1 MMRKIMALLLMA
13 SLLLDSHL
21 VMASGP
27 EESIQEKIVI
37 NPFALA
43 GSIYDN
49 VFHSAAVTED
59 GDLYCWGDNYYGQLG
74 NGTTED
80 QYSPVKILDNVMS
93 VSLEDWHSAA
103 ITANGDLYCWG
114 NNEYGQIG
122 NGMENTLER
131 IETTPQK
138 VLGNVVSVALGKV
151 HTAALTENGDLY
163 CWGDNGNGQIGN
175 GAATYRKQTTPVKVL
190 EDVVF
195 VTSGGRNTAAITSNG
210 DLYCWGDNN
219 YGQVGNG
226 TTEDQTTPVKVLS
239 NVTSV
244 SLASYHSAAITTN
257 GDLYCWGNNSSGEIG
272 NGTTTVQTTPIK
284 VMDHIAEVSMDDDG
298 EIYWGNTAAITF
310 DGDLYCWGRQQNA
323 RIPEKVLEHVTMV
336 SLSGTHSAAITRS
349 GDLYCWGDNQYGQV
363 GNGSSTFVD
372 QEEPVKILGN
382 VSAVRLKS
390 DSTFESYSMAETKNG
405 DLYAWGD
412 NVSGQ
417 IGNGTTDMQTTPVR
431 VMEHIMPFPSDV
443 DEEVSYLDNS
453 KITVDAMDYDKLT
466 EGEIEGAVV
475 SAEGIGEAVTDAYG
489 TASMENTLD
498 QPSAM
503 KRISVT
509 KEGYRDYIFYT
520 TIVSP
525 ENVSLFE
532 TNQLHTYLKK
542 KKAGD
547 DTNPYVSSI
556 VYYQNEIAK
565 LCGGQHFV
573 KTDNV
578 TFRACG
584 VWNGKEPGYYC
595 MYQKGGKSFE
605 SEDGIFRL
613 NIGESFLGN
622 GKIYVK
628 LVAADGTE
636 SEPERVYITVPTGNA
651 SQDDD
656 DSIQILN
663 ESGESGWQTDVPF
676 LNNDKL
682 SFDLGKIKTTVKR
695 DGSKIRIMLGAEGSQ
710 GVFTDEEWENWKK
723 FCESQ
728 PTDLSLS
735 QWRNVLESDNLN
747 TSWTAGAK
755 LKATGYG
762 WLENDLSRDAAT
774 PLTGG
779 IQVVI
784 DMSTS
789 FKQQYAVG
797 VIPVYLEE
805 SLGVNG
811 KLDAGV
817 TFDTQN
823 RKFGGSTKL
832 TVTPSLSVGGGVGVL
847 YVATVGAEGKASMPI
862 TIDFPKGLTQADL
875 TGALSIKASVLG
887 FSYSKELA
895 SATYPLYPTRE
906 SRAAQNEKALEQSL
920 YDMDSYV
927 LPQKLETASV
937 WHGEDAGDQR
947 ISKSTASNLKETLLE
962 TGTSELTEPQLV
974 QEGNTT
980 LAVFL
985 TEDPLRDTIHRTKLV
1000 YTVYDESSG
1009 EWSSPVP
1016 VEEDGTGDFYPYLTA
1031 SNGTIGV
1038 AWLNYNGSITNASS
1052 MQEALQNSQ
1061 IRYAVWDE
1069 GSNGFIKS
1077 SISLSSD
1084 DAVTYNSAR
1093 PCIDSNGDVTLVG
1106 LKNKGGDIFG
1116 TTGENRLFMT
1126 GTCEGE
1132 AVRQEFALTQG
1143 TPVSYDADIW
1153 GNMVTAAVCMD
1164 TDRDLSTLEDR
1175 EIYRFSS
1182 DGTVEKLTDNES
1194 YDAAPQYARHQ
1205 GSKALFWYTEQ
1216 GYQILEE
1223 SGKQSAVPEENANI
1237 SENFTVVNG
1246 TNQNTALVWSGVDET
1261 GVYQLT
1267 ACILDEASGKWS
1279 SPVAV
1284 SDSAENIFRPSGYF
1298 NSDGDME
1305 FLYRK
1310 GDTASAGSLYALQ
1323 AAKAPDLQILDAYME
1338 DGAEIPGQSAK
1349 VFVGVRNLGTEKVDS
1364 YRIAVDGQIT
1374 EGSAPILPGESAL
1387 LEAEYAVPE
1396 TVENRDIPIE
1406 ITVEGDRDTSNNGFQ
1421 MTAGFADVSVVT
1433 TEDVWESGK
1442 VVHVTVANHEAVSSK
1457 ATLEV
1462 RKNTKDGEVIAT
1474 KDLGTLGQGDILT
1487 MDFAYPKDVSG
1498 YETDADALYYVV
1510 ASSAAERYESNNYSY
1525 SVFREEGAEN
1535 PDQKPETPDTGEEPD
1550 TKPSTPS
1557 EEAPNGSAGDSG
1569 QKPASPAPG
1578 GSGTS
1583 EQSSV
1588 KVGQTVTI
1596 KKLKY
1601 KVTKVDK
1608 NGGGQV
1614 TLVGTTRKKSDKK
1627 FKTLKIGSAVKI
1639 GGKAFQ
1645 ITAIGKGAFSGY
1657 RGLKAV
1663 SIGKNVKSIGDK
1675 SFYRCSA
1682 LTKVT
1687 IPIKTSKIGKQ
1698 AFYGCKK
1705 LKNVGIKT
1713 KSLTTK
1719 KVGSKAFGAIHSRA
1733 MIKVPKSKVKAYKK
1747 LLEKKGV
1754 GPKAKI
1760 KKL

>member
-1 MMRKIMALLLMA
+1 MKRKIIVFIMIL
-13 SLLLDSHL
+13 SLLINFPLSITAMAYPESGKKILKEITDSKVKDVYL
-21 VMASGP
+21 GYTS
-27 EESIQEKIVI
+27 
-37 NPFALA
+37 
-43 GSIYDN
+43 
-49 VFHSAAVTED
+49 SAALTD
-59 GDLYCWGDNYYGQLG
+59 
-74 NGTTED
+74 
-80 QYSPVKILDNVMS
+80 
-93 VSLEDWHSAA
+93 
-103 ITANGDLYCWG
+103 NGDLYCWG
-114 NNEYGQIG
+114 FNEYGQVG
-122 NGMENTLER
+122 NGTKEIQSKPVKILE
-131 IETTPQK
+131 
-138 VLGNVVSVALGKV
+138 NVVSVALEDNYS
-151 HTAALTENGDLY
+151 AA
-163 CWGDNGNGQIGN
+163 
-175 GAATYRKQTTPVKVL
+175 V
-190 EDVVF
+190 
-195 VTSGGRNTAAITSNG
+195 TSNG
-210 DLYCWGDNN
+210 DLYCWGAN
-219 YGQVGNG
+219 YCGQIGDG
-226 TTEDQTTPVKVLS
+226 TKEDRTRPVKVLED
-239 NVTSV
+239 VASV
-244 SLASYHSAAITTN
+244 ALENSCSAAVTNTGDLYLWGWNLDGNIGNGTEEDKSRPVKVLENVKSVALGYFQSAAVTHN
-257 GDLYCWGNNSSGEIG
+257 GDLYCWGKNDYGQIG
-272 NGTTTVQTTPIK
+272 DGTEKNRNRPVK
-284 VMDHIAEVSMDDDG
+284 VLENVASMDLS
-298 EIYWGNTAAITF
+298 YTRTAAITVN
-310 DGDLYCWGRQQNA
+310 GDLYCWGKNSYGSLGDGTEEHRN
-323 RIPEKVLEHVTMV
+323 RPVKVLEEVQSV
-336 SLSGTHSAAITRS
+336 VLGSDYSAAVAIN
-349 GDLYCWGDNQYGQV
+349 GDLYCWGEDSWDRLGNGTEGNQNRPMKILERVQSVALGSGHGAAVTSNGDLYCWGWNESGQV
-363 GNGSSTFVD
+363 GNGTVEN
-372 QEEPVKILGN
+372 QNRPVKVMEN
-382 VSAVRLKS
+382 VESVVLEGKHSAAVTR
-390 DSTFESYSMAETKNG
+390 TE
-405 DLYAWGD
+405 DLYLWGW
-412 NVSGQ
+412 NEFGQ
-417 IGNGTTDMQTTPVR
+417 IGNGTKDNQSRPIKIDLVHSGGDPSFPTDG
-431 VMEHIMPFPSDV
+431 EINAI
-443 DEEVSYLDNS
+443 DNS
-453 KITVDAMDYDKLT
+453 KITVDAVNYDKLT

-475 SAEGIGEAVTDAYG
+475 SVEGIGEAVTDAYG

-525 ENVSLFE
+525 DNVSLFE

-573 KTDNV
+573 KSDNV

-595 MYQKGGKSFE
+595 MYQEGGKSFE

-663 ESGESGWQTDVPF
+663 ESGEFGWQTDVPF

-735 QWRNVLESDNLN
+735 QWRNVLDSDNLN

-762 WLENDLSRDAAT
+762 WLENDLSGDAAA

-779 IQVVI
+779 IQVII

-875 TGALSIKASVLG
+875 IGALSIKASVLG

-895 SATYPLYPTRE
+895 SATYPLYPAKE
-906 SRAAQNEKALEQSL
+906 SKAAQNEKALEQSL

-937 WHGEDAGDQR
+937 WHGEDAEDQR
-947 ISKSTASNLKETLLE
+947 LSKSTASNLKETLLE

-1038 AWLNYNGSITNASS
+1038 AWLNYDGSITNASS

-1069 GSNGFIKS
+1069 GSNGFVKS

-1093 PCIDSNGDVTLVG
+1093 PCMDSNGDVTLVG

-1116 TTGENRLFMT
+1116 TTGENLLFMT
-1126 GTCEGE
+1126 GICEGE

-1143 TPVSYDADIW
+1143 TPVSYDADVW
-1153 GNMVTAAVCMD
+1153 GNAATAAVCMD

-1182 DGTVEKLTDNES
+1182 DGTVEKLTENES

-1205 GSKALFWYTEQ
+1205 GGKALFWYTEQ
-1216 GYQILEE
+1216 GYQIMEE
-1223 SGKQSAVPEENANI
+1223 SGKQSAVLEENANI

-1246 TNQNTALVWSGVDET
+1246 ANQNTALVWSGVDET

-1267 ACILDEASGKWS
+1267 ACILDEASKWS

-1284 SDSAENIFRPSGYF
+1284 SDSEENIFRPSGYF

-1310 GDTASAGSLYALQ
+1310 GDTTSAGSLYALQ
-1323 AAKAPDLQILDAYME
+1323 AAQAPDLQILDAYME

-1374 EGSAPILPGESAL
+1374 EGSVEILPGESAL

-1406 ITVEGDRDTSNNGFQ
+1406 ITVEGDRDASNNGFQ
-1421 MTAGFADVSVVT
+1421 LTAGFADVSVVT

-1525 SVFREEGAEN
+1525 SVFREEEAEN
-1535 PDQKPETPDTGEEPD
+1535 PDQKPEAPDTGEEPD

-1557 EEAPNGSAGDSG
+1557 EEAPDGSAGDSG
-1569 QKPASPAPG
+1569 QKPPSPAPG

-1601 KVTKVDK
+1601 KVTKVNK

-1639 GGKAFQ
+1639 KGKAFQ

-1657 RGLKAV
+1657 RGLKSV

-1705 LKNVGIKT
+1705 LKNVAIKT

-1754 GPKAKI
+1754 GSKAKI

>member
-1 MMRKIMALLLMA
+1 MLL
-13 SLLLDSHL
+13 SLLINFPLSITAMAYPESGKKILKEITDSKVKDVYL
-21 VMASGP
+21 G
-27 EESIQEKIVI
+27 
-37 NPFALA
+37 
-43 GSIYDN
+43 YTR
-49 VFHSAAVTED
+49 SAALTD
-59 GDLYCWGDNYYGQLG
+59 
-74 NGTTED
+74 
-80 QYSPVKILDNVMS
+80 
-93 VSLEDWHSAA
+93 
-103 ITANGDLYCWG
+103 NGDLYCWG
-114 NNEYGQIG
+114 FNEYGQVG
-122 NGMENTLER
+122 NGTKEIQSKPVKILE
-131 IETTPQK
+131 
-138 VLGNVVSVALGKV
+138 NVVSVALEDDYS
-151 HTAALTENGDLY
+151 AA
-163 CWGDNGNGQIGN
+163 
-175 GAATYRKQTTPVKVL
+175 V
-190 EDVVF
+190 
-195 VTSGGRNTAAITSNG
+195 TSNG
-210 DLYCWGDNN
+210 DLYCWGANY
-219 YGQVGNG
+219 YGQIGDG
-226 TTEDQTTPVKVLS
+226 TKEDRTRPVKVLED
-239 NVTSV
+239 VASV
-244 SLASYHSAAITTN
+244 ALENSYSAAVTNTGDLYLWGWNIYGNIGNGTEEDKSRPVKVMENVKSVALGYFQSAAVTHN
-257 GDLYCWGNNSSGEIG
+257 GDLYCWGKNDYGQIG
-272 NGTTTVQTTPIK
+272 DGTEKNRNRPVK
-284 VMDHIAEVSMDDDG
+284 VLENVASMDLS
-298 EIYWGNTAAITF
+298 YNRTAAITVH
-310 DGDLYCWGRQQNA
+310 GDLYCWGENSYGSLGDGTEEHRN
-323 RIPEKVLEHVTMV
+323 RPVKILEEVRSVVLG
-336 SLSGTHSAAITRS
+336 SDYSAAVTIN
-349 GDLYCWGDNQYGQV
+349 GDLYCWGEDSWDRLGNGTEGNQNRPMKILERVQSVALGSGHGAAVTSNGDLYCWGWNESGQV
-363 GNGSSTFVD
+363 GNGTVEN
-372 QEEPVKILGN
+372 QNRPVKIMEN
-382 VSAVRLKS
+382 VESVVLEGKHSAAVTR
-390 DSTFESYSMAETKNG
+390 TE
-405 DLYAWGD
+405 DLYLWGW
-412 NVSGQ
+412 NEFGQ
-417 IGNGTTDMQTTPVR
+417 IGNGTKENQSRPIKIDLVHSGGDPSFPTDGEINV
-431 VMEHIMPFPSDV
+431 I
-443 DEEVSYLDNS
+443 DNS
-453 KITVDAMDYDKLT
+453 KITVNAVDYDKLT

-532 TNQLHTYLKK
+532 TNRLHTYLKK

-584 VWNGKEPGYYC
+584 VWNDKEPGHYC
-595 MYQKGGKSFE
+595 MYQEGGKSFE

-656 DSIQILN
+656 DSIQILS

-735 QWRNVLESDNLN
+735 QWRNVLASDNLN

-762 WLENDLSRDAAT
+762 WLENDLSGDAAT

-779 IQVVI
+779 IQVII

-875 TGALSIKASVLG
+875 IGALSIKASVLG

-906 SRAAQNEKALEQSL
+906 SKAVQNEKALGQSL

-1000 YTVYDESSG
+1000 YTVYDESRG
-1009 EWSSPVP
+1009 EWSSPVA

-1038 AWLNYNGSITNASS
+1038 AWLNYDSGITNASS

-1069 GSNGFIKS
+1069 GSNGFVKS

-1084 DAVTYNSAR
+1084 EAVTYNSAC
-1093 PCIDSNGDVTLVG
+1093 PCMDSNGDVTLVG

-1116 TTGENRLFMT
+1116 TTGENLLFMT

-1132 AVRQEFALTQG
+1132 AVRQEFVLTQG

-1153 GNMVTAAVCMD
+1153 GNIVTAAVCMD

-1182 DGTVEKLTDNES
+1182 DGTVEKLTENES
-1194 YDAAPQYARHQ
+1194 YDAAPQYARYQ
-1205 GSKALFWYTEQ
+1205 GGKALFWYTEQ
-1216 GYQILEE
+1216 GYEILEE
-1223 SGKQSAVPEENANI
+1223 SGKQSAVLEENANI
-1237 SENFTVVNG
+1237 SESFTVVNG
-1246 TNQNTALVWSGVDET
+1246 ANQNTALVWSSVDDT
-1261 GVYQLT
+1261 DVYQLT

-1284 SDSAENIFRPSGYF
+1284 SDSEENIFRPSGYF

-1323 AAKAPDLQILDAYME
+1323 AAQAPDLQILDAYME

-1364 YRIAVDGQIT
+1364 YRIAVGGQIT
-1374 EGSAPILPGESAL
+1374 EGSVEILPGESAL

-1396 TVENRDIPIE
+1396 AVESRKIPVE
-1406 ITVEGDRDTSNNGFQ
+1406 VTTEGDRDASNNGFQ
-1421 MTAGFADVSVVT
+1421 MTAGFADVSVAT
-1433 TEDVWESGK
+1433 MEDVWESGK
-1442 VVHVTVANHEAVSSK
+1442 VVHVTVTNHEAVSSK

-1462 RKNTKDGEVIAT
+1462 RKNTKDGEVIAA

-1487 MDFAYPKDVSG
+1487 MDFAYPKDSSG

-1510 ASSAAERYESNNYSY
+1510 TSSAAERYESNNYGY

-1535 PDQKPETPDTGEEPD
+1535 PDQNPETPDTGEEPD

-1557 EEAPNGSAGDSG
+1557 EDAPTGSAGDSG

-1583 EQSSV
+1583 EQSAV

-1596 KKLKY
+1596 KKLRY
-1601 KVTKVDK
+1601 KVTKVNK

-1627 FKTLKIGSAVKI
+1627 FRTLKIGSAVKI
-1639 GGKAFQ
+1639 RGKAFQ

-1657 RGLKAV
+1657 RGLKSV
-1663 SIGKNVKSIGDK
+1663 SIGKNVKTIGDK
-1675 SFYRCSA
+1675 SFYRCIVLA
-1682 LTKVT
+1682 KVT
-1687 IPIKTSKIGKQ
+1687 IPPKTSKIGKQ

-1705 LKNVGIKT
+1705 LKNAVIKT

-1719 KVGSKAFGAIHSRA
+1719 KVGKKAFGAIHPRT

-1754 GPKAKI
+1754 GSKAKI